1 MPPTHAPAPRTCA
14 WLIVGVAALVT
25 AAAVIA
31 LAAPTFVET
40 APATC
45 LDPGATLSPR
55 CFCEAIAQDVLRQPA
70 NALSSLAFV
79 VAGGAAYRRRRALP
93 AGSRERVLAPA
104 LAATLVAL
112 GAGSL
117 AYHGALTF
125 AGQLLDVQ
133 GMYLLSLLLVGGA
146 LWRAGTLTAGHAT
159 AALVAALVAL
169 IAAQVAFPDAR
180 RWLFAVVLVP
190 GILLERRLAPSSR
203 PLRLAVLA
211 LGVAYA
217 VWVADDRGWWCEPTS
232 WLQGH
237 ALWHLLTAVS
247 GGLVVEHYVVTAR
260 SRATTDLPAET
271 ATPPK

>member
-1 MPPTHAPAPRTCA
+1 MPPTHAPAPRTLA
-14 WLIVGVAALVT
+14 WLIVGVAALLT
-25 AAAVIA
+25 AAAIIA
-31 LAAPTFVET
+31 LAAPQSAGT

-55 CFCEAIAQDVLRQPA
+55 CFCEAIRQDLLRQPA

-93 AGSRERVLAPA
+93 PGTRERALAPA

-133 GMYLLSLLLVGGA
+133 GMYLLGLLLVVGA
-146 LWRAGTLTAGHAT
+146 LWRAGTLTARQAT
-159 AALVAALVAL
+159 AALVVALGVL
-169 IAAQVAFPDAR
+169 IAAQVGFPDAR

-217 VWVADDRGWWCEPTS
+217 VWVADDRGWWCQSTS

-247 GGLVVEHYVVTAR
+247 GGLVVEHYLVTAR
-260 SRATTDLPAET
+260 ARAMTDVSAET